1 MQGRAGGTYENSYLF
16 LFCRRFC
23 DPAGPCWTGRMK
35 ASALAVMLA
44 LLTETSWAATSPV
57 HPGFTAVLRS
67 RSLEKFSTRVLE
79 DGQVLH
85 QLALPCTNR
94 VRVCSWKK
102 HE

>member
-1 MQGRAGGTYENSYLF
+1 MKIHTTTSFRWQILRPCACAG
-16 LFCRRFC
+16 
-23 DPAGPCWTGRMK
+23 TGRMK

-79 DGQVLH
+79 DGQVS
-85 QLALPCTNR
+85 ASTCPACTNR